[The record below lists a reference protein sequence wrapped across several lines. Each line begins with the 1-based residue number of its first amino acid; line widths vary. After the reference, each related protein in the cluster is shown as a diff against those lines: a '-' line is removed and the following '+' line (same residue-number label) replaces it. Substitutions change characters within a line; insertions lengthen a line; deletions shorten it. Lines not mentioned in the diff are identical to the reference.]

1 MIETRLPPQAPEL
14 ERAVLGAVLVDADA
28 MHQIADALP
37 ADAFADDKHRLIYSV
52 CMEIFEAGQ
61 PVEMLG
67 VVEYLRRSGK
77 LDEAGGVLYVS
88 QLTNL
93 VASSRSLQHH
103 ARILAEKHLLRKTI
117 EISRSTALSAY
128 DQSSDPF
135 DVIDAATRDLD
146 GLLEGI
152 TRHQALPFAEYEARQ
167 LKDLDNPKNDII
179 PTGYAS
185 LDTEIGGYRIGDLH
199 IVAGRPGMGKTA
211 WVVGSCNGAA
221 SQGAGVGLFSM
232 EVTEKAMQARIAALR
247 CGIPLSNMLLS
258 RMTTDDIALR
268 HKGLAEAEK
277 LPLYIRYETGMSL
290 SEIKAETRRLKRKG
304 VRLICIDQL
313 NWIKSPKA
321 GTRDAEVG
329 AITRGLKQMAMQLE
343 VAVVVLHQL
352 SRSVET
358 RGGDKKPMLSDLRD
372 SGNVEQD
379 AQVVMFLYRPEY
391 YAIWDDE
398 LGSTAGVIDT
408 IVAKNSNGALST
420 VRMRFDGPCA
430 AVRDVDAPPPKF
442 DAQAGFRKPYKDD
455 DDQPF

>member
-1 MIETRLPPQAPEL
+1 M
-14 ERAVLGAVLVDADA
+14 
-28 MHQIADALP
+28 
-37 ADAFADDKHRLIYSV
+37 
-52 CMEIFEAGQ
+52 
-61 PVEMLG
+61 
-67 VVEYLRRSGK
+67 
-77 LDEAGGVLYVS
+77 
-88 QLTNL
+88 
-93 VASSRSLQHH
+93 
-103 ARILAEKHLLRKTI
+103 
-117 EISRSTALSAY
+117 
-128 DQSSDPF
+128 
-135 DVIDAATRDLD
+135 
-146 GLLEGI
+146 
-152 TRHQALPFAEYEARQ
+152 
-167 LKDLDNPKNDII
+167 
-179 PTGYAS
+179 
-185 LDTEIGGYRIGDLH
+185 
-199 IVAGRPGMGKTA
+199 
-211 WVVGSCNGAA
+211 
-221 SQGAGVGLFSM
+221 GLFSM

-258 RMTTDDIALR
+258 RMTTEDIALR

-358 RGGDKKPMLSDLRD
+358 RGGDKKPQLSDLRD

-391 YAIWDDE
+391 YAIWDDDR
-398 LGSTAGVIDT
+398 GSTAGVIDT
-408 IVAKNSNGALST
+408 IIAKNSNGALAT

-430 AVRDVDAPPPKF
+430 AVRDVNIPPPRY
-442 DAQAGFRKPYKDD
+442 DAQEGFRKPYKDD

>member
-1 MIETRLPPQAPEL
+1 MTEAQLPPQAPEL

-37 ADAFADDKHRLIYSV
+37 TEAFADDKHRLIYSA
-52 CMEIFEAGQ
+52 CLEIFEAGE
-61 PVEMLG
+61 PVEILAA
-67 VVEYLRRSGK
+67 VEYLRRSGK
-77 LDEAGGVLYVS
+77 LEEAGGVLYVS

-93 VASSRSLQHH
+93 VASSRSIQHH
-103 ARILAEKHLLRKTI
+103 ARILAEKLLLRKTI
-117 EISRSTALSAY
+117 EISRSAALSAY

-135 DVIDAATRDLD
+135 EVIDAATRDLD
-146 GLLEGI
+146 GLLEGV

-167 LKDLDNPKNDII
+167 LKDLDQPKNDII

-185 LDTEIGGYRIGDLH
+185 LDAEIGGYRIGDLH

-232 EVTEKAMQARIAALR
+232 EVTEKAMQARFAALR

-258 RMTTDDIALR
+258 RMTPEDIALR

-277 LPLYIRYETGMSL
+277 LPLYIRYEAGMSL
-290 SEIKAETRRLKRKG
+290 SEIRAETRRLKRKG
-304 VRLICIDQL
+304 VSLICIDQL
-313 NWIKSPKA
+313 NWIRAPKA
-321 GTRDAEVG
+321 GTRDAEIG

-358 RGGDKKPMLSDLRD
+358 RGGDKKPQLSDLRD

-379 AQVVMFLYRPEY
+379 AQMVMFLYRPEY

-398 LGSTAGVIDT
+398 LGSTAGVLDT
-408 IVAKNSNGALST
+408 IIAKNSNGALAT
-420 VRMRFDGPCA
+420 VRLRFDGPCA
-430 AVRDVDAPPPKF
+430 AVRDANAEAPKF
-442 DAQAGFRKPYKDD
+442 DPQAGFRKPYKDE